1 MLTKYFFPSGEK
13 TEAVMQGLNRGH
25 ILGNIPQPNELQ
37 ISCADLLVKKV
48 EDLNQFP
55 LTMSRHSIRNST
67 KEHTLFSVLAF
78 SESITG
84 TLNRKYI
91 FATCIQVSSLLI
103 VCICRY

>member
-1 MLTKYFFPSGEK
+1 
-13 TEAVMQGLNRGH
+13 MQGLKRGH
-25 ILGNIPQPNELQ
+25 ILGNIRQPNDLQ

-67 KEHTLFSVLAF
+67 KEHTLFAVLAF

-84 TLNRKYI
+84 NLNRKYI
-91 FATCIQVSSLLI
+91 ASTCIQVAIL
-103 VCICRY
+103 